1 MSSLIKGLLFC
12 LIAAAS
18 ISATSISVID
28 PPELAK
34 QSSLQSISIHVAP
47 IGFRPLSGRLEG
59 KAVVAD
65 PMGACTMITDVH
77 N

>member
-1 MSSLIKGLLFC
+1 MSSFIKRLLVC

-34 QSSLQSISIHVAP
+34 QSALQSIPIHVAP

-59 KAVVAD
+59 KAILSD
-65 PMGACTMITDVH
+65 PIGACTMITDVH
-77 N
+77 S